1 MTGIRRLRGLYI
13 YIYVQL
19 ITFDNLD
26 TFCMTTEKYS
36 IERLQ
41 YLYDLTLE
49 VLLFVGSQSTMY
61 HCGFPEQVIKDH
73 VLSNTEPNSSAL

>member
-1 MTGIRRLRGLYI
+1 
-13 YIYVQL
+13 
-19 ITFDNLD
+19 
-26 TFCMTTEKYS
+26 MTTEKYS